1 MSYQIQEIV
10 NGQWQER
17 IRRLSGDAP
26 GFDQFVRDE
35 ARLMVEIVTQAAGAD
50 PDSMAKI
57 GMASEEA
64 KAVMDAVSTVSRFI
78 EKRKKFCDEQYS
90 RKSAK

>member
-10 NGQWQER
+10 NGQWQDR
-17 IRRLSGDAP
+17 IRRLSGNAP

-35 ARLMVEIVTQAAGAD
+35 ARLMVEIAAQTAD
-50 PDSMAKI
+50 ANPESMAKI

-78 EKRKKFCDEQYS
+78 EKRKKFCEQYS
-90 RKSAK
+90 P